1 MGCAAARWSAV
12 VSCLALLLGAC
23 RAEVGTEGGFVLE
36 DSLAA
41 MPQQWAERIEVAL
54 LDSVQVRA
62 RISAQRAAALP
73 ELQQTRLWG
82 SVRVYLLRNG
92 APVGELSADSAH
104 IDERSGLMSAY
115 GSVRAYSYENRTVLY
130 SSELVWDRA
139 QQRFFSMRPVRIES
153 PTEVV
158 EGVGFEADQALRHYR
173 VFNVRG
179 RRP

>member
-1 MGCAAARWSAV
+1 
-12 VSCLALLLGAC
+12 
-23 RAEVGTEGGFVLE
+23 
-36 DSLAA
+36 
-41 MPQQWAERIEVAL
+41 
-54 LDSVQVRA
+54 
-62 RISAQRAAALP
+62 
-73 ELQQTRLWG
+73 
-82 SVRVYLLRNG
+82 
-92 APVGELSADSAH
+92 VGELSADSAH
-104 IDERSGLMSAY
+104 IDERSGMMSAY

-179 RRP
+179 HRP

>member
-1 MGCAAARWSAV
+1 M
-12 VSCLALLLGAC
+12 SCCGLLLGGC
-23 RAEVGTEGGFVLE
+23 RTEMSTDGGFVPE
-36 DSLAA
+36 DSLVA
-41 MPQQWAERIEVAL
+41 MPPQWATRIEVVL
-54 LDSVQVRA
+54 LDSAQVRA
-62 RISAQRAAALP
+62 RILAQQAVALP
-73 ELQQTRLWG
+73 ELQQTRLVG
-82 SVRVYLLRNG
+82 DVRVYLFRDG
-92 APVGELSADSAH
+92 APVGELHADSAQ
-104 IDERSGLMSAY
+104 IDERSGMMSAY
-115 GSVRAYSYENRTVLY
+115 GNVQARSYENRTVLF